1 MAQTGVSFIAALKQV
16 WVSDTIEE
24 QLYQENELLSLF
36 EKVEPSK
43 EVGNVALVPIHT
55 ERNGGYTAVSKEG
68 SNELNAAGKQGVKQA
83 EYTYTHHW
91 YQVELES
98 AVIDESSG
106 SDLAV
111 AKAANFEMEMALD
124 DLKRQ
129 LTRQIVATSGA
140 LIAETEVNSTTVTLK
155 LKPAANELIIR
166 ELIFPGL
173 IVMVGTAGAGEN
185 SFGKREI
192 TEVIPSATEPKI
204 KISGATVTTAAG
216 EFLSIQGARSGET
229 SFEMN
234 GLPFMVSETTKLG
247 NVNPATT
254 TKWKSNIDST
264 TETLSLEAMMER
276 LDACKQVSGK
286 EPNTI
291 VAGVKQYRNYYL
303 ELQNQVRYSG
313 DGGLQGGNSNSIL
326 LGTAPIIKDPDVL
339 GNNIWFLR
347 KEDLMSVRKPGGP
360 VWADQEY
367 GKVNPV
373 QYVSGTT
380 RVKGAI
386 VYRLQLGM
394 TRRNTSAGFTALK

>member
-1 MAQTGVSFIAALKQV
+1 MAQNGVAFIAALKQV

-36 EKVEPSK
+36 EKVEPQK

-55 ERNGGYTAVSKEG
+55 GRNGGYTAVSKEG
-68 SNELNAAGKQGVKQA
+68 SNELNAAGRQEVKQA

-111 AKAANFEMEMALD
+111 ARAADFEMKNALL

-140 LIAETEVNSTTVTLK
+140 LIAETEVNAATTTLK
-155 LKPAANELIIR
+155 LKAAANELLIR

-173 IVMVGTAGAGEN
+173 IVSVGTAGAAEN

-192 TEVIPSATEPKI
+192 TEVVPSTTEPKI
-204 KISGATVTTAAG
+204 KISGANVTTAAG

-247 NVNPATT
+247 AVNPATV
-254 TKWKSNIDST
+254 TKWKSNVDTT
-264 TETLSLEAMMER
+264 TETITLEALMER
-276 LDACKQVSGK
+276 QDAIMQASSK
-286 EPNTI
+286 EADTI
-291 VAGVKQYRNYYL
+291 VTGVKQYRNYYL
-303 ELQNQVRYSG
+303 ELQNQVRFSG
-313 DGGLQGGNSNSIL
+313 DGGMQGGNSGQLL
-326 LGTAPIIKDPDVL
+326 LGVNKVIKDPDVL
-339 GNNIWFLR
+339 ANNFWFLR
-347 KEDLMSVRKPGGP
+347 KADLMAVRKPGGP

-367 GKVNPV
+367 GNVNPV
-373 QYVSGTT
+373 QYVQGTT

-386 VYRLQLGM
+386 VYRIQLGM
-394 TRRNTSAGFTALK
+394 TRRNTSGAFTALK

>member
-1 MAQTGVSFIAALKQV
+1 MAQNGVAFIAALKQV

-24 QLYQENELLSLF
+24 QLYQNNPLLELF
-36 EKVEPSK
+36 EKVEPQK

-55 ERNGGYTAVSKEG
+55 GRNGGYTVVSKEG
-68 SNELNAAGKQGVKQA
+68 SNELNAAGRQEVKQA

-111 AKAANFEMEMALD
+111 AKAQNFEMENALD

-129 LTRQIVATSGA
+129 LTRQVVATEGSK
-140 LIAETEVNSTTVTLK
+140 IAEFKTNSTVTTLK
-155 LKPAANELIIR
+155 LKAAANELITR

-173 IVMVGTAGAGEN
+173 IVMGGNATEQEVD
-185 SFGKREI
+185 FGKREI
-192 TEVIPSATEPKI
+192 TEVIPSETEPKI
-204 KISGATVTTAAG
+204 KISGATVSTTEG
-216 EFLSIQGARSGET
+216 DFLSIQGSRAGET
-229 SFEMN
+229 SYEMN
-234 GLPFMVSETTKLG
+234 GLPFMVSTTTKLG
-247 NVNPATT
+247 AVNPSTV
-254 TKWKSNIDST
+254 TKWKSNVDT
-264 TETLSLEAMMER
+264 TTTSITLEALMER
-276 LDACKQVSGK
+276 QDAIMQASSK
-286 EPNTI
+286 EADTI

-313 DGGLQGGNSNSIL
+313 DGGLQGGDTGSLL
-326 LGTAPIIKDPDVL
+326 LGINKVIKDPDVL
-339 GNNIWFLR
+339 VNNFWFLR
-347 KEDLMSVRKPGGP
+347 KADLMAVRKPGGP

-367 GKVNPV
+367 GNVNPV
-373 QYVSGTT
+373 QYVQGTT

-394 TRRNTSAGFTALK
+394 TRRNTSGSFTALT

>member
-1 MAQTGVSFIAALKQV
+1 MAQNGVAFIAALKQV

-36 EKVEPSK
+36 EKVEPQK

-55 ERNGGYTAVSKEG
+55 GRNGGYTAVSKEG
-68 SNELNAAGKQGVKQA
+68 SNELNAAGRQEVKQA

-106 SDLAV
+106 SDLSV
-111 AKAANFEMEMALD
+111 AKAADFEMKNALL

-140 LIAETEVNSTTVTLK
+140 LIAETEINAATTTLK
-155 LKPAANELIIR
+155 LKVAANELLVR

-173 IVMVGTAGAGEN
+173 IVSVGTAGAAEN

-192 TEVIPSATEPKI
+192 TEVIPSLTEPKI
-204 KISGATVTTAAG
+204 KISGANVTTAAG

-247 NVNPATT
+247 AVNPATV
-254 TKWKSNIDST
+254 TKWKSNVDT
-264 TETLSLEAMMER
+264 TTTAITLEALMER
-276 LDACKQVSGK
+276 QDAIMQASSK
-286 EPNTI
+286 EADTI

-303 ELQNQVRYSG
+303 ELQNQVRFSG
-313 DGGLQGGNSNSIL
+313 DGGIQGGNSGQLL
-326 LGTAPIIKDPDVL
+326 LGINKVIKDPDVL
-339 GNNIWFLR
+339 SNNFWFLR
-347 KEDLMSVRKPGGP
+347 KADLMAVRKPGGP

-367 GKVNPV
+367 GNVNPV
-373 QYVSGTT
+373 QYVQGTT

-386 VYRLQLGM
+386 VYRIQLGM
-394 TRRNTSAGFTALK
+394 TRRNTSGAFTALT

>member
-24 QLYQENELLSLF
+24 QLYQNNPLLELF
-36 EKVEPSK
+36 EKVEPQK

-55 ERNGGYTAVSKEG
+55 GRNGGYTAVSKEG
-68 SNELNAAGKQGVKQA
+68 SNSLNAAGIQQVKQA

-111 AKAANFEMEMALD
+111 AKASTFEMENAID

-129 LTRQIVATSGA
+129 LTRQIVATTGA
-140 LIAETEVNSTTVTLK
+140 LIAEFESNTTTVTLK

-173 IVMVGTAGAGEN
+173 IVMGGEAVAQGHAFE
-185 SFGKREI
+185 SREI

-204 KISGATVTTAAG
+204 KISGATVSTAAG

-229 SFEMN
+229 SYEMN

-247 NVNPATT
+247 NVNPATV
-254 TKWKSNIDST
+254 TKWKSNVDST
-264 TETLSLEAMMER
+264 TESINLEALLER
-276 LDACKQVSGK
+276 QDAIMQASSFEADTV
-286 EPNTI
+286 

-313 DGGLQGGNSNSIL
+313 DGGLQGGNMSQLL
-326 LGTAPIIKDPDVL
+326 LGVNKVIKDPDVL
-339 GNNIWFLR
+339 ANNFWFLR
-347 KEDLMSVRKPGGP
+347 QKDLMAVRKPGGP

-367 GKVNPV
+367 GNVNPV
-373 QYVSGTT
+373 QYVQGTT

-394 TRRNTSAGFTALK
+394 TRRNTSGAFTALK

>member
-1 MAQTGVSFIAALKQV
+1 MPQTGVSFIAALKQV

-36 EKVEPSK
+36 EKVEPQK

-55 ERNGGYTAVSKEG
+55 GRNGGYTVVSKEG
-68 SNELNAAGKQGVKQA
+68 SNELNAAGSQVVKQA

-111 AKAANFEMEMALD
+111 AKAANFEMENALD

-129 LTRQIVATSGA
+129 LTRQIVATQGSK
-140 LIAETEVNSTTVTLK
+140 IAETEENTTTVTLK
-155 LKPAANELIIR
+155 LKAAANELIIR

-173 IVMVGTAGAGEN
+173 IVMVGTAGAAEN

-216 EFLSIQGARSGET
+216 EFLSIQGSRSGET

-247 NVNPATT
+247 NVNPSTV
-254 TKWKSNIDST
+254 TKWKSNLDT
-264 TETLSLEAMMER
+264 TTTALSLEAMMER

-286 EPNTI
+286 EPDTI

-313 DGGLQGGNSNSIL
+313 DGGLQGGNSNNIL

-339 GNNIWFLR
+339 GSNIWFLR
-347 KEDLMSVRKPGGP
+347 KADLMAVRKPGGP

-367 GKVNPV
+367 GNVNPV
-373 QYVSGTT
+373 QYVQGTT

-394 TRRNTSAGFTALK
+394 TRRNTSAGFTALT